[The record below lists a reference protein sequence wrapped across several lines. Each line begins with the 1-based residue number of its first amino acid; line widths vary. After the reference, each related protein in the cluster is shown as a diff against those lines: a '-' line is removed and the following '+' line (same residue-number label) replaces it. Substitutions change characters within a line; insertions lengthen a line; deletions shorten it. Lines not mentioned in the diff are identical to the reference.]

1 MLRSDSLFLPWIMG
15 LIFAEKFQII
25 CDNSTSRTHHC
36 RHVALVACTKSGL
49 NFSEY
54 WTFFFKV
61 MPRTQY

>member
-49 NFSEY
+49 NFSE
-54 WTFFFKV
+54 
-61 MPRTQY
+61 